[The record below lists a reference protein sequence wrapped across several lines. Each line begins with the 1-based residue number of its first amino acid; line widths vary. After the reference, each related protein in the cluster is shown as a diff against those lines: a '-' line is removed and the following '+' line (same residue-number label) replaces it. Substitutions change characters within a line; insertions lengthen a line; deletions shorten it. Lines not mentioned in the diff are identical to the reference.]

1 MLNIIS
7 KIFKKKQL
15 TQQEELIVRLY
26 EMIQQTDNH
35 LIALARLAFVKP
47 DALHRESQNIKENGE
62 YLIKLL
68 EAKNKK
74 K

>member
-1 MLNIIS
+1 MLNVIS
-7 KIFKKKQL
+7 KLFKKKEL
-15 TQQEELIVRLY
+15 TGEQELLVRLF
-26 EMIQQTDNH
+26 EQIQQTDNH

-47 DALHRESQNIKENGE
+47 DALYRESQNIKENGE

-68 EAKNKK
+68 EAKTKK